1 MMGSAQRYRE
11 LVAYLASHRAELSE
25 PQVVGVRGLRS
36 DRGGFF
42 CIKLF
47 ANRRDAGVAVAE
59 RALANW
65 RCRRAAIRSKAG
77 F

>member
-1 MMGSAQRYRE
+1 MSSQPFRLTQGGLRR
-11 LVAYLASHRAELSE
+11 RNT
-25 PQVVGVRGLRS
+25 LRS

-47 ANRRDAGVAVAE
+47 ANRQDAEAAVAE
-59 RALANW
+59 RARAN
-65 RCRRAAIRSKAG
+65 RRAAIRSKAG